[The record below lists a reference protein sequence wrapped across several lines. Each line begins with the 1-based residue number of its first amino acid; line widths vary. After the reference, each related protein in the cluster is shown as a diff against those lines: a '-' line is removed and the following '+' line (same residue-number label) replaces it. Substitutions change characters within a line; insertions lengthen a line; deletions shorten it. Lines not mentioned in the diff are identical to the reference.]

1 MIEKEESM
9 ATNIK
14 DQIRSLKQELDFSQH
29 QVEILQNLAKQKCRE
44 VQILR
49 EKITEQREIM
59 NEMQQVIYD
68 LEAENYGLRQHVESL
83 LVYDKNEENDFTK
96 DEETKQSY

>member
-83 LVYDKNEENDFTK
+83 SVYDKNEENDFTK